1 MIKLFRNIRKNL
13 IDEGKTSKYFKY
25 AIGEII
31 LVVFGILIALQI
43 NNWNENQKDLK
54 KEQQIIASLYQEFT
68 QNKILNTSMLKA
80 IQQSTDACLGL
91 MDVLLIGET
100 HENAKQ
106 IHGLLYW
113 ALEYRPF
120 IPNNNTYTEILN
132 TGAIE
137 LLKNEKVKNA
147 VFAYYRDLENNK
159 ATYIMLQ
166 TWIEDGILPYLAD
179 HIALRN
185 IDIYGSLNWKEKSR
199 FDDGFK
205 DIINDRK
212 FENMIDNN
220 IYHFAILKD
229 EYQNLNR
236 ITDTII
242 KHTKQNK

>member
-1 MIKLFRNIRKNL
+1 MEN
-13 IDEGKTSKYFKY
+13 KTSKYFKY

-31 LVVFGILIALQI
+31 LVVIGILIALQI

-54 KEQQIIASLYQEFT
+54 KEQQIIANLHQEFT
-68 QNKILNTSMLKA
+68 QNKILNTNMLNA
-80 IQQSTDACLGL
+80 VQQGTDACLGI
-91 MDVLLIGET
+91 MDILLIGET

-106 IHGLLYW
+106 LDSLLYM

-132 TGAIE
+132 TGEIE
-137 LLKNEKVKNA
+137 LLKNETIKNA
-147 VFAYYRDLENNK
+147 LFVYYRDLENNK
-159 ATYIMLQ
+159 ATYIMLEK
-166 TWIEDGILPYLAD
+166 WIEGGILPYLAE

-185 IDIYGSLNWKEKSR
+185 MDMYGSLNWKEKSR

-205 DIINDRK
+205 YIINDRK

-220 IYHFAILKD
+220 IYHFAILKE
-229 EYQNLNR
+229 EYENLNS

-242 KHTKQNK
+242 KYTTLKN